1 MAKSK
6 TKTDGSKPATRSTSE
21 AAKARR
27 DLDAER
33 REIED
38 SIRARATDRARKWS
52 RLAELLDAMLD
63 QAHAL
68 DRFGIPLDP
77 KLVADHAQ
85 ANGVPLSWA
94 RKTVELS
101 THAELVGELRIAHN
115 RLATIEGYV
124 YGSCDESAVGE
135 LASII
140 EGKPAFDSPQRTI
153 AGAIKEV
160 ESLLRA
166 DLDDSR
172 VLVALRSPADYEEA
186 VIEVLLHAE
195 DALSQKAIADEIQ
208 AGRSCTKNKNAD
220 AKGVSDAMDRLRE
233 HCGYSLKRI
242 PGQGFKL
249 TDEEVRLSA
258 KHGLEVPK
266 GRRAQSE

>member
-6 TKTDGSKPATRSTSE
+6 TKTADAKSATRSTSE

-52 RLAELLDAMLD
+52 RLVELLDAMLD

-77 KLVADHAQ
+77 
-85 ANGVPLSWA
+85 
-94 RKTVELS
+94 R
-101 THAELVGELRIAHN
+101 LVGELRIAHN

-140 EGKPAFDSPQRTI
+140 EGKHAFDSPQRTI

-166 DLDDSR
+166 DLDASLP
-172 VLVALRSPADYEEA
+172 LVALRPPADYEEA
-186 VIEVLLHAE
+186 VIYVLLHAT
-195 DALSQKAIADEIQ
+195 DALSHKAIATEIQ
-208 AGRSCTKNKNAD
+208 AGRNCTKIRQANN
-220 AKGVSDAMDRLRE
+220 KGVENAMDRLRA

-242 PGQGFKL
+242 PGRGFKL

-258 KHGLEVPK
+258 KHGLEIPQT
-266 GRRAQSE
+266 RRAQSE

>member
-52 RLAELLDAMLD
+52 RLVELLDAMLD

-77 KLVADHAQ
+77 KLVGDHAR
-85 ANGVPLSWA
+85 ATGVPLSWA
-94 RKTVELS
+94 RQSVEMT

-124 YGSCDESAVGE
+124 YGFCDESAVGE
-135 LASII
+135 VARII
-140 EGKPAFDSPQRTI
+140 EGKQTFDTPQRTI
-153 AGAIKEV
+153 ASAIKEV

-166 DLDDSR
+166 DLDALR
-172 VLVALRSPADYEEA
+172 ALVALRAPADYEEA

-195 DALSQKAIADEIQ
+195 DALMQKAIADEIQ
-208 AGRSCTKNKNAD
+208 AGRNCTENRDAD

-242 PGQGFKL
+242 PGRGFKL

-258 KHGLEVPK
+258 KHGLEIPK
-266 GRRAQSE
+266 RRRAQSE

>member
-6 TKTDGSKPATRSTSE
+6 TKTADAKSATRSTSE

-52 RLAELLDAMLD
+52 RLVELLDAMLD

-94 RKTVELS
+94 RKTIELS

-124 YGSCDESAVGE
+124 YMSCGESWVGN
-135 LASII
+135 LARII
-140 EGKPAFDSPQRTI
+140 EGKEAVGEPQLTI
-153 AGAIKEV
+153 AGALKEV
-160 ESLLRA
+160 DSLLRA
-166 DLDDSR
+166 DLDASR
-172 VLVALRSPADYEEA
+172 ALVALRPPADYEEA
-186 VIEVLLHAE
+186 VVEVLLHAE
-195 DALSQKAIADEIQ
+195 DALSQKAIADEIK
-208 AGRSCTKNKNAD
+208 AGRNCTKNGRANE
-220 AKGVSDAMDRLRE
+220 KGVENAMERLRE

-242 PGQGFKL
+242 PGRGFKL

-258 KHGLEVPK
+258 KHGLEIPK
-266 GRRAQSE
+266 RRRAQSE